1 MNEDNENYSDED
13 SCEESTEKYLEQN
26 IKENDSNSED
36 FDWKPTTERKK
47 SNKSKSTTN
56 STPVRRK
63 HIIYN
68 PPERSVNYRNVTI
81 GNKVYDCQI
90 GDDDMF
96 HCEFGDCSRVFAQK
110 GNLIRHYAVHGA
122 EKQYKCHYP
131 ECDREFADKSAFN
144 RHLIVH
150 SGAKPYECDWPS
162 CGYRCN
168 GITL

>member
-1 MNEDNENYSDED
+1 LSEDNSSSENSDQTPD
-13 SCEESTEKYLEQN
+13 KYLEQN
-26 IKENDSNSED
+26 LEENDSNEDD
-36 FDWKPTTERKK
+36 FDWKPSNQRKK
-47 SNKSKSTTN
+47 TINKSKTTTN
-56 STPVRRK
+56 SSPVRRK

-81 GNKVYDCQI
+81 GNQVFECQI
-90 GDDDMF
+90 GDDDMY
-96 HCEFGDCSRVFAQK
+96 HCEWPQCNRVFAQK

-168 GITL
+168 GIQF